1 MTRFKKNLKSVLLVY
16 RPDTPEVMPLVKI
29 AKSKLKAHGIEL
41 YTLSGQTISSV
52 TKTLPAKE
60 ATDAIL
66 VLGGDGT
73 YLRAV
78 RSLPDQQIPA
88 LGVNLG
94 SLGFLTVH
102 RAKEMSG
109 LLDDLIDGKLVT
121 RQRSMLQVTVTKTV
135 TKKKKTL
142 ADVVAL
148 NDLVIE
154 RGASS
159 RLIHMALSIDGIEI
173 SSIKSDGVIVATP
186 TGSTAYNLAAGGPIL
201 HPEVSSFVFTPICP
215 HSLTSRPLIL
225 PDHKKTVM
233 QLLGRNAHGVLTID
247 GQHITELDAECE
259 IHVEKSKYPHLM
271 LRRANHDY
279 FHLLREKLKFGE
291 RD

>member
-1 MTRFKKNLKSVLLVY
+1 MVKFKKALKKVLLVY
-16 RPDTPEVMPLVKI
+16 RPDTPEVNKVSKI
-29 AKSKLKAHGIEL
+29 IKSKLKEQGIDL
-41 YTLSGQTISSV
+41 YTLSGQTIDGV
-52 TKTLPAKE
+52 TKGLPPKE
-60 ATDAIL
+60 TPDVIL
-66 VLGGDGT
+66 AVGGDGT

-78 RSLPDQQIPA
+78 RSFPDHQIPV

-102 RAKEMSG
+102 RVKDISAI
-109 LLDDLIDGKLVT
+109 LDDLIDGKLVA
-121 RQRSMLQVTVTKTV
+121 RERSMLHVTVS
-135 TKKKKTL
+135 KKKK
-142 ADVVAL
+142 VVVNTTAL

-154 RGASS
+154 RGAVS
-159 RLIHMALSIDGIEI
+159 RLIHMSLSIDGIDI
-173 SSIKSDGVIVATP
+173 AAIKSDGVIVATP

-215 HSLTSRPLIL
+215 HSLTSRPLLL
-225 PDHKKTVM
+225 PDHKKSV
-233 QLLGRNAHGVLTID
+233 LRLFGKNAHGVLTID
-247 GQHITELDAECE
+247 GQTLVELDAECE
-259 IHVEKSKYPHLM
+259 IHVEKSKHPHLM